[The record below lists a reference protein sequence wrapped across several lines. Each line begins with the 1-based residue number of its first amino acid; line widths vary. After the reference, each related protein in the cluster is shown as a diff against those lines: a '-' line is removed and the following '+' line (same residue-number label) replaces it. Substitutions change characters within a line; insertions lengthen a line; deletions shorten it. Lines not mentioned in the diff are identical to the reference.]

1 MTAHARGTVAIAFY
15 AAADAGAATLT
26 GYLAQTTDALGAAPV
41 FSGAAV
47 NDPAHPIYRAYGDAY
62 TPRADFIGAAYD
74 RSGGVWGAFAKQLGA
89 PDASNTIA
97 TTGYLGHLAPRRA
110 GRVSRRRSGS

>member
-47 NDPAHPIYRAYGDAY
+47 NDPAHPIYRVDGDAY

-74 RSGGVWGAFAKQLGA
+74 RSGGLWGAFVKQLGA
-89 PDASNTIA
+89 PDLSNTIA